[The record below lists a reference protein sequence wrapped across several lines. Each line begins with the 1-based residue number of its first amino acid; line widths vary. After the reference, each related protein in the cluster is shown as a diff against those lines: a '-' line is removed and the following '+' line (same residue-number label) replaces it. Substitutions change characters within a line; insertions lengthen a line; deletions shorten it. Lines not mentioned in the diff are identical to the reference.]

1 MDKMDS
7 FWLEHNTKLWA
18 FLGELE
24 ELCDRYNV
32 FLDKSYSIEI
42 SPPTTRFELD
52 FMCESS
58 LLYEKVDLLVKDNL
72 KHKTMGAIK
81 KVLFTDIKNETT
93 KEINVGEIG
102 HYVFELT
109 KDTTLMNMAIRAL
122 AKHDT
127 CEHELFRIEVV
138 REEG

>member
-1 MDKMDS
+1 MEN
-7 FWLEHNTKLWA
+7 FLLEHNTKLWA
-18 FLGELE
+18 FLEELK

-32 FLDKSYSIEI
+32 FLCKNSSMEI
-42 SPPTTRFELD
+42 SPPTARFKLD

-72 KHKTMGAIK
+72 KDKTMGAIK
-81 KVLFTDIKNETT
+81 KVWFTDVKNGTT

-102 HYVFELT
+102 HCVFDLT

-122 AKHDT
+122 AKNDS